1 MIGLTTPESLGL
13 SSARLAR
20 AYRFLDDAAARG
32 DVPAAAL
39 VVARNGQ
46 ALPPHVVGRHGLHV
60 DAPPLR
66 PDAIFLVASVTKPV
80 VVSALML
87 LVERGEL
94 LLDDRVARYVP
105 AFGVNGK
112 ERITLRHLM
121 THTSGL
127 PDMLPENEALRAE
140 HAPLAEFVRRICALE
155 ASFAAG
161 TNIEYQST
169 GIAMLGEV
177 VERVTGKTLPTFLRH
192 EIFTPL
198 GMLDTSLGLADLDES
213 RVPEINVGEAA
224 LRTDWHWNSPYW
236 RHFGAPWGGMFTTV
250 NDFYR
255 YMQCFLNGGRLD
267 GVDLFSP
274 ATIAAMT
281 ADQTS
286 SMAAIPATV
295 RQEQMW
301 GLGWRIFPGAWWSYF
316 GNLVSPGTYGHGG
329 ATGTVVWADPARQMT
344 CVLFTTEPSA
354 SSVGILGRCSNLVAT
369 SAQ

>member
-1 MIGLTTPESLGL
+1 MMERPESIGL
-13 SSARLAR
+13 SSSRLER
-20 AYRFLDDAAARG
+20 AYRFLDEAVARG

-39 VVARNGQ
+39 LVARNGH
-46 ALPPHVVGRHGLHV
+46 ALPPYAVGRHGLS
-60 DAPPLR
+60 ANATALR

-87 LVERGEL
+87 LVERGDL
-94 LLDDRVARYVP
+94 LLEDRVARYVP
-105 AFGVNGK
+105 EFGVNGK

-140 HAPLAEFVRRICALE
+140 HAPLSEFVRRICALE

-177 VERVTGKTLPTFLRH
+177 LERVTGQPLPAFLRR
-192 EIFTPL
+192 EIFEPL
-198 GMLDTSLGLADLDES
+198 GMPDTALGIAGLDES
-213 RVPEINVGEAA
+213 RVPEINVGAAA

-236 RHFGAPWGGMFTTV
+236 RHLGAPWGGMFTTV
-250 NDFYR
+250 SDFYR
-255 YMQCFLNGGRLD
+255 YMQCFLSRGRL
-267 GVDLFSP
+267 GNVEIFSP
-274 ATIAAMT
+274 ATVATMT
-281 ADQTS
+281 SDQTS

-295 RQEQMW
+295 REEQMW
-301 GLGWRIFPGAWWSYF
+301 GLGWRIFPGARWSYF
-316 GNLVSPGTYGHGG
+316 GNLVSPDTYGHGG
-329 ATGTVVWADPARQMT
+329 ATGTVVWADPVRQLT

-354 SSVGILGRCSNLVAT
+354 SSVGILGRCSNLVAA
-369 SAQ
+369 SAEW